1 MNLTSEYFASLFRD
15 LTNRTYTFSAIV
27 FVAELSGNHSTP
39 VSIFDLEVEGLTLGI
54 IQAGAFLAIAQAVFS
69 LIFALFVMD
78 KAGMEMAF
86 QEATSS
92 QDGEGLFKNP
102 VYARLR
108 ESVQRKAASAKLLYN
123 IFHLLLPMCVGI
135 LAMLWSFPDLCKIVE
150 SFPGAEFRLCED

>member
-78 KAGMEMAF
+78 KAGMEKAF
-86 QEATSS
+86 QEAASS

-102 VYARLR
+102 AR
-108 ESVQRKAASAKLLYN
+108 
-123 IFHLLLPMCVGI
+123 F
-135 LAMLWSFPDLCKIVE
+135 
-150 SFPGAEFRLCED
+150 

>member
-78 KAGMEMAF
+78 KAGMEKAF

-92 QDGEGLFKNP
+92 QDGEGLFKTRSMRASGK
-102 VYARLR
+102 VCSARR
-108 ESVQRKAASAKLLYN
+108 HPQSCCT
-123 IFHLLLPMCVGI
+123 IFSTC
-135 LAMLWSFPDLCKIVE
+135 SFPCV
-150 SFPGAEFRLCED
+150 

>member
-39 VSIFDLEVEGLTLGI
+39 VSIFDLEVEGL
-54 IQAGAFLAIAQAVFS
+54 FLAIAQAVFS

-78 KAGMEMAF
+78 KAGMEKAF